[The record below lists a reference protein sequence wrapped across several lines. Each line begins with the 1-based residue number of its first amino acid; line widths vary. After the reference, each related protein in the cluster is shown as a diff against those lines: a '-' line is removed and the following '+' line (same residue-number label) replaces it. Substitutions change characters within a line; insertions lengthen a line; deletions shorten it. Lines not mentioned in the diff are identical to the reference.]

1 MTEDNR
7 WIVTVEED
15 PDTKELVIPFSPDML
30 AQVGWDFGDII
41 LWKDNQNGSFTLT
54 KQEVTDGTE

>member
-1 MTEDNR
+1 MTKDNR

-54 KQEVTDGTE
+54 KQEVTNGTE

>member
-1 MTEDNR
+1 MTENNR

-15 PDTKELVIPFSPDML
+15 PETKELIIPFSPDML

-41 LWKDNQNGSFTLT
+41 LWKDNQNGSFTFT
-54 KQEVTDGTE
+54 KKEVTDGTE

>member
-1 MTEDNR
+1 MTDTNR

-15 PDTKELVIPFSPDML
+15 PETKELVIPFSPDML

-54 KQEVTDGTE
+54 KKEVTNGTE

>member
-1 MTEDNR
+1 MTETNR

-15 PDTKELVIPFSPDML
+15 PETKELVIPFSPDML

-54 KQEVTDGTE
+54 KKEVTNGTE

>member
-15 PDTKELVIPFSPDML
+15 PETKELVIPFSPDML

-54 KQEVTDGTE
+54 KKEVTDGTE

>member
-1 MTEDNR
+1 MTETNR
-7 WIVTVEED
+7 WIVTIEED

-54 KQEVTDGTE
+54 KKEVTNGTE

>member
-1 MTEDNR
+1 MTETNR

>member
-7 WIVTVEED
+7 WIVTIEED

-41 LWKDNQNGSFTLT
+41 LGKDNQNGSFTLT
-54 KQEVTDGTE
+54 KKEVTDGTE

>member
-54 KQEVTDGTE
+54 KKEVTDGTE

>member
-1 MTEDNR
+1 MTDNNR
-7 WIVTVEED
+7 WIVTIEED

-41 LWKDNQNGSFTLT
+41 LLKDNQNGSFTLT
-54 KQEVTDGTE
+54 KKEVTDGTE

>member
-1 MTEDNR
+1 MTENNR

-15 PDTKELVIPFSPDML
+15 PETKELIIPFSPDML

-54 KQEVTDGTE
+54 KKEVTDGTE

>member
-54 KQEVTDGTE
+54 KQEVTNGTE

>member
-1 MTEDNR
+1 MTDNNR
-7 WIVTVEED
+7 WIVTIEED
-15 PDTKELVIPFSPDML
+15 PDTKELVIPFSPAML

-54 KQEVTDGTE
+54 KKEVTDGTE

>member
-1 MTEDNR
+1 MTETKH
-7 WIVTVEED
+7 WTVTVEED

-41 LWKDNQNGSFTLT
+41 QWKDNQNGSFTLT
-54 KQEVTDGTE
+54 KKEVTNDTE

>member
-1 MTEDNR
+1 MTDNNR
-7 WIVTVEED
+7 WIVTIEED

-54 KQEVTDGTE
+54 KKEVTDGTE

>member
-1 MTEDNR
+1 MTDNNR

-15 PDTKELVIPFSPDML
+15 PETKELVIPFSPDML

-54 KQEVTDGTE
+54 KKEVTDGTE

>member
-1 MTEDNR
+1 MTETNR
-7 WIVTVEED
+7 WIVTIEED
-15 PDTKELVIPFSPDML
+15 PETKELVIPFSPDML

>member
-1 MTEDNR
+1 MTETNR

-15 PDTKELVIPFSPDML
+15 PETKELVIPFSPDML

>member
-1 MTEDNR
+1 MTENKR
-7 WIVTVEED
+7 WTVTLEED

-41 LWKDNQNGSFTLT
+41 LWKDNQNGSFTLS
-54 KQEVTDGTE
+54 KQEVTDSNE

>member
-1 MTEDNR
+1 MTETNR

-54 KQEVTDGTE
+54 KKEVTNGTE

>member
-15 PDTKELVIPFSPDML
+15 PETKELVIPFSPDML

-54 KQEVTDGTE
+54 KKEVTNGTE